1 MVSDTMC
8 NAAVREDRHMARRL
22 GAGLLGCVLAVLLV
36 ACSDSGGS
44 DSPSDSPPGSAGEV
58 PAGSTPVLDRIDGPA
73 QVDPS
78 FDPMQVDPTAPGT
91 ESGG

>member
-1 MVSDTMC
+1 MVSDTMS
-8 NAAVREDRHMARRL
+8 NAAVREDRYMSRRSV
-22 GAGLLGCVLAVLLV
+22 AGVLGCALATLLV
-36 ACSDSGGS
+36 ACTGGS
-44 DSPSDSPPGSAGEV
+44 DSPPNSPAEP